1 MADAA
6 PDLAALQSLNASAY
20 HWYAHP
26 ALVRADDLLVRSRA
40 GEALCRAAD
49 ALARLETEARHAMP
63 APSRAHPFPTAD
75 AARPLQRLR
84 HLHDRIKSLET
95 RLRGGGSLPDKD
107 FSTSHGVS
115 QPLRE
120 KLVACD
126 AALIAAADAVAAAD
140 PGALEPALGEL
151 EQAIDSRATL
161 IANRVGCDG

>member
-20 HWYAHP
+20 HWYADP
-26 ALVRADDLLVRSRA
+26 AQERADDLLVRSHA
-40 GEALCRAAD
+40 GESLCRAAD

-84 HLHDRIKSLET
+84 QLHDRIKSLET

-115 QPLRE
+115 QSLRE

-126 AALIAAADAVAAAD
+126 AVLIAAAEAVAAAD
-140 PGALEPALGEL
+140 PGALETALAEL
-151 EQAIDSRATL
+151 GNAIENRAATIRMRL
-161 IANRVGCDG
+161 